1 MKKTYLA
8 LALASLVA
16 AGTAAAAD
24 VQIYGRVDAGLRY
37 TSVKHGDDTLKL
49 ESGNRAHNRI
59 GFNVTEDI
67 GNGLK
72 AKAYLE
78 NGFTLDDGNLDT
90 AGQLFNRRSILA
102 LESKTWG
109 EVGFGRMGT
118 VHSTMAPYAIGM
130 AKWDPFGTSYSQ
142 ASIGSTFANS
152 SRVNNG
158 ITWMSPNFSGWKG
171 GVTYSL
177 GDASDE
183 TEAYTDRNHTLAAAL
198 SYQGQNFFVST
209 ALANIT
215 QSHVASVKI
224 GADKDS
230 AKAKSVR
237 QDIKDAQLY
246 GIGGWVRVT
255 PEARIWAAAQWQEN
269 FRTGGGISMA
279 NLGGSWFKSVED
291 AEENAPALSEEGVS
305 GYSLLLGTDYVTG
318 QHKVI
323 LGAQYFD
330 GEYAGESDLDFQRT
344 VFAAAYEYKLAK
356 TVWFYVAAT
365 HSMGHG
371 NAKSLAK
378 ENGNYKG
385 DASELMTGFNWNF

>member
-177 GDASDE
+177 GDASDD

-291 AEENAPALSEEGVS
+291 AEENAPGR
-305 GYSLLLGTDYVTG
+305 LGLQPAAWYRLCD
-318 QHKVI
+318 
-323 LGAQYFD
+323 GAAQGD
-330 GEYAGESDLDFQRT
+330 SWGS
-344 VFAAAYEYKLAK
+344 VF
-356 TVWFYVAAT
+356 
-365 HSMGHG
+365 
-371 NAKSLAK
+371 
-378 ENGNYKG
+378 
-385 DASELMTGFNWNF
+385 